1 MSMKLLFFIV
11 LQQLLL
17 QLQYLSYKYEY
28 PELKQITDKL
38 VIKYSKEL
46 LFNKFLFIENKKEN
60 TNIEN
65 ENLIKFF
72 DTSKEEEY
80 ILKYMNDFIQRDEK
94 PKLKVSILK
103 RILDKYYQIES
114 NDEKVKN
121 EDMNDFLFKC
131 LDQHGIKASILLN
144 KVDFG
149 EEQIKLIHRLF
160 HDHQDKFDFS
170 FLNSTLAKATFR
182 MINDMNK
189 QKEEYSNLF
198 FWNEKRNWIER
209 RGNKNNERRRK

>member
-1 MSMKLLFFIV
+1 M
-11 LQQLLL
+11 
-17 QLQYLSYKYEY
+17 
-28 PELKQITDKL
+28 KQITDKL

-80 ILKYMNDFIQRDEK
+80 ISNHMNDFIQRDEK

-103 RILDKYYQIES
+103 CILDKYYQIES

-198 FWNEKRNWIER
+198 F
-209 RGNKNNERRRK
+209 